1 MNVELMSESLVNVE
15 LMSEPVVNVDL
26 GRKIQ
31 IVSFSKS

>member
-1 MNVELMSESLVNVE
+1 VNVELMSESLVNVE